1 MTGRRFS
8 RDGVPLPGSG
18 WGWYNQTTYGG
29 VLLIPATGNE
39 RILWLALIVLVLS
52 YLAGAWL
59 NRRRGKA
66 IGHWLQGGLASLG
79 GKPAWKVTR
88 SLSTGAEVT
97 VFDAARPFQQV
108 QASYYLMTREIM
120 PLWGIELLRGKRD
133 LLAIRANLRVQPVA
147 EYELVPLQGKLRTLL
162 DEKAGEQPWQWQ
174 EMPAGLG
181 LATRG
186 TPSRVTVQGDQLV
199 RQAPWSVHRA
209 PLAAP
214 EPAEPEGLCEAGGFR
229 DGPRGGIPPQR

>member
-1 MTGRRFS
+1 VTVSSILESAGEE
-8 RDGVPLPGSG
+8 
-18 WGWYNQTTYGG
+18 
-29 VLLIPATGNE
+29 LLIPATGNE
-39 RILWLALIVLVLS
+39 RILWFALIVLVLS

-66 IGHWLQGGLASLG
+66 IGLWLQAGLAALG

-97 VFDAARPFQQV
+97 VYDAARPFRQV
-108 QASYYLMTREIM
+108 QASYFLMTREIM
-120 PLWGIELLRGKRD
+120 PLWGVELLRGKRD
-133 LLAIRANLRVQPVA
+133 LLAIRADLGVQPVA

-186 TPSRVTVQGDQLV
+186 ESSRATVQAIASFAKRHGPYIERLSLRP
-199 RQAPWSVHRA
+199 RQPHLKVFVKLAGLETAPAAEFLRAVKSV
-209 PLAAP
+209 
-214 EPAEPEGLCEAGGFR
+214 AGA
-229 DGPRGGIPPQR
+229 

>member
-1 MTGRRFS
+1 MT
-8 RDGVPLPGSG
+8 
-18 WGWYNQTTYGG
+18 
-29 VLLIPATGNE
+29 PATGNE
-39 RILWLALIVLVLS
+39 RILWIALIVLVLS

-66 IGHWLQGGLASLG
+66 IGYWLQAGLASLG

-97 VFDAARPFQQV
+97 VFDAARPLRQI
-108 QASYYLMTREIM
+108 QASYYLLTREIM

-133 LLAIRANLRVQPVA
+133 LLAIRADLRVQPVA
-147 EYELVPLQGKLRTLL
+147 EYELVPLQGRLRTLL
-162 DEKAGEQPWQWQ
+162 DGKAGDQPWLWQ

-186 TPSRVTVQGDQLV
+186 ETSRATVQAIGAFAKRHGPYIERLSLRPHQPHLLV
-199 RQAPWSVHRA
+199 FVKLAGLETAPAAEFLRA
-209 PLAAP
+209 LKNV
-214 EPAEPEGLCEAGGFR
+214 AGA
-229 DGPRGGIPPQR
+229 

>member
-1 MTGRRFS
+1 MTA
-8 RDGVPLPGSG
+8 
-18 WGWYNQTTYGG
+18 
-29 VLLIPATGNE
+29 ATGNE
-39 RILWLALIVLVLS
+39 RILWIALIVLVLS

-66 IGHWLQGGLASLG
+66 IGYWLQAGLASLG

-97 VFDAARPFQQV
+97 VYDAARPFRQLQL
-108 QASYYLMTREIM
+108 SYYLLTREIM

-133 LLAIRANLRVQPVA
+133 LLAIRADLQVQPVA
-147 EYELVPLQGKLRTLL
+147 EYELMPIQGKLRALL
-162 DEKAGEQPWQWQ
+162 DAKAGDQPWQWQ

-186 TPSRVTVQGDQLV
+186 VTSRATVQAIGSFAKHHGPYIERLSLRPHQPNLLV
-199 RQAPWSVHRA
+199 FVKLAG
-209 PLAAP
+209 LEAAP
-214 EPAEPEGLCEAGGFR
+214 TAEFFR
-229 DGPRGGIPPQR
+229 RLKDVSGA